1 MTVAIGPGDE
11 HESRKLIS
19 LMESI
24 KIKSKKGRPRKRPK
38 KVYADTKYGTPLIRF
53 YLDKKHIK
61 SQIPSSTKKR
71 RPGRPRIFDEATYKK
86 TRSNIERFFGWLKNF
101 KKLTLRYERLARVFL
116 AFILVAC
123 FLILWRVL
131 K

>member
-1 MTVAIGPGDE
+1 MP
-11 HESRKLIS
+11 

-24 KIKSKKGRPRKRPK
+24 KIKSRKGRPRRRAR
-38 KVYADTKYGTPLIRF
+38 KVYADTKYSTPLVRA

-86 TRSNIERFFGWLKNF
+86 TRSTIERFFSWLKNF
-101 KKLTLRYERLARVFL
+101 KKLTVRYERLAEVFL

-123 FLILWRVL
+123 FIILWRVL